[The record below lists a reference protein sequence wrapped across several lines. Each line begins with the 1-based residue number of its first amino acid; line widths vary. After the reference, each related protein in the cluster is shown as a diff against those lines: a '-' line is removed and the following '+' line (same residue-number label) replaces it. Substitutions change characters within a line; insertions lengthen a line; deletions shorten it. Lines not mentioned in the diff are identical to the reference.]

1 MEGLCINGT
10 FKVELERDDGARLVY
25 AIRYDDEEASD
36 LYFLN
41 YRDACIYRKKNVCDN
56 CCPSVKVIRLE
67 TKVDDAI
74 YISAKYNSSQVKN
87 KRNGYSFIGIEF

>member
-10 FKVELERDDGARLVY
+10 FKVELERDDGVRLVY
-25 AIRYDDEEASD
+25 AVRYDEEEASD

-56 CCPSVKVIRLE
+56 CCPSVRVIRLE

>member
-25 AIRYDDEEASD
+25 AVRYDEEEASD

-56 CCPSVKVIRLE
+56 CCPSVRVIRLE

-87 KRNGYSFIGIEF
+87 KRNGYSYIGIEF